1 MKLYARYVG
10 WLYFKNFVVLF
21 VALTLFYVGVD
32 ALTNLKD
39 MPMGANLKLLY
50 FGFTALG
57 AVNYVLPLSIIF
69 ALIVSKFSM
78 IRSNELVSFYALG
91 VSKNSLVK
99 PPFFIA
105 LLITA
110 IYIALNFTPFAYAR
124 DMGRNVLKASQLSRT
139 SSDIFVKFEGK
150 FVYIKELDPF
160 GGKARNVRIF
170 DVNSSGLNEAIFA
183 ADAEFIG
190 GEWVLGDAEVTKL
203 PEILRLGGKGLSSQ
217 NFSELKTLANFKPKT
232 IENAA
237 VGDSAVSISD
247 ALDFIF
253 AFKNETAALN
263 SAKTTL
269 YNLAVAP
276 FFAPLTLFIIYYF
289 LPVTGRFM
297 SLALASFVFTVVTL
311 CAWGVLFV
319 LTRFAQNGVLSPETA
334 VLLPIFL
341 LFCYAN
347 YLRFCAR

>member
-39 MPMGANLKLLY
+39 MPTGANLKLLY

-69 ALIVSKFSM
+69 ALVVSKLSM

-105 LLITA
+105 LCITA
-110 IYIALNFTPFAYAR
+110 IYIALNFTPFSYAR

-170 DVNSSGLNEAIFA
+170 DVNSSGLSEAIFA
-183 ADAEFIG
+183 A
-190 GEWVLGDAEVTKL
+190 
-203 PEILRLGGKGLSSQ
+203 
-217 NFSELKTLANFKPKT
+217 
-232 IENAA
+232 
-237 VGDSAVSISD
+237 DSAVSISD
-247 ALDFIF
+247 VLDFIF

-311 CAWGVLFV
+311 CSWGVLFV

-341 LFCYAN
+341 LFCYAT